1 MLAWSRG
8 IDNHLMQLP
17 PPLGS
22 SQLQPWIK
30 NKKERT
36 LMAQLIADRRDVDF
50 VLHDQLCI
58 QDLTRYEKFSEFNKK
73 TIDMIVSEARN
84 LAIKEILPTQK
95 ISDEGCVFDN
105 GVVRVP
111 EEFHRVYKLFRE
123 GEWLAMIDD
132 PQWGGQGMPKALSLA
147 ANEYFIGANVSF
159 MLYHGLTHGAAK
171 LIETFGTEKAKNLY
185 LKKLYSG
192 QWSGTMLLTEP
203 NAGSD
208 VGALETTATPNGD
221 GTYSISGTKI
231 FISGGEHDMVENIV
245 HPVLARI
252 EGAPAGTK
260 GISLFLVPK
269 YRVKEDGSLGAFND
283 VVCTN
288 IEEKMGLH
296 GNSTCTLVLGGKG
309 ECRGTLL
316 GEENKGMR
324 AMFLM
329 MNEARQLVGL
339 QGFATASTAYMYA
352 AGYAKERIQGK
363 HLLSGKD
370 SPSVP
375 IIQHPDV
382 RRQVNFMK
390 AYVDGMRSL
399 IYYGGLCYDMEQVAE
414 TAEEKEKYE
423 DLSAVLTPIIK
434 GYITDKALEVT
445 STGIQVYGGYGYIK
459 EYPMEQLMRDCR
471 IFPIYEGTNG
481 IQAIDL
487 LGRKLGMKKGQPF
500 LEYLGLMQQTTESTS
515 RIEAIRPFAEKV
527 EAGVSRLSDIALSLA
542 KTASSENIL
551 NAFAF
556 ATPFLE
562 VTGDI
567 SMAWM
572 LLWRA
577 EVAFQKL
584 EKLAKSQDLEQMKEK
599 AETNK
604 DAAFY
609 YGQIK
614 TAEFFIMTLL
624 PVTMGK
630 LDAIEAG
637 NSACLEIPETALGG

>member
-1 MLAWSRG
+1 
-8 IDNHLMQLP
+8 
-17 PPLGS
+17 
-22 SQLQPWIK
+22 
-30 NKKERT
+30 
-36 LMAQLIADRRDVDF
+36 MAQLIADRRDVDF
-50 VLHDQLCI
+50 VLHDQLQI
-58 QDLTRYEKFSEFNKK
+58 KELTRHEKFAEFNKK
-73 TIDMIVSEARN
+73 AIDMIVTEARN

-95 ISDEGCVFDN
+95 IGDEGCEFDN
-105 GVVRVP
+105 GTVRVP
-111 EEFHRVYKLFRE
+111 QEFHRVFKLYKE

-132 PQWGGQGMPKALSLA
+132 PQWGGQGMPKTVSLA
-147 ANEYFIGANVSF
+147 ANEYFIGANPAF
-159 MLYHGLTHGAAK
+159 MLYHGLTHGAAQ
-171 LIETFGTEKAKNLY
+171 LVETFGTEEQKNCY

-192 QWSGTMLLTEP
+192 EWSGTMLLTEP

-208 VGALETTATPNGD
+208 VGALETTAVKNSD

-252 EGAPAGTK
+252 EGAPPGTK

-269 YRVKEDGSLGAFND
+269 YRVNDDGSLGEFND

-296 GNSTCTLVLGGKG
+296 GNSTCSLALGGKG
-309 ECRGTLL
+309 NCIGTLL

-339 QGFATASTAYMYA
+339 QGFATASAAYMYA
-352 AGYAKERIQGK
+352 ASYAKERIQGK
-363 HLLSGKD
+363 HLLAGKD
-370 SPSVP
+370 PEAPDVP

-382 RRQVNFMK
+382 RRQLTFMK

-399 IYYGGLCYDMEQVAE
+399 IYYGGLCYDMEHLAADAAE
-414 TAEEKEKYE
+414 REKYA
-423 DLSAVLTPIIK
+423 DLSAILTPIIK

-445 STGIQVYGGYGYIK
+445 SYGIQVYGGYGYIK
-459 EYPMEQLMRDCR
+459 EYPVEQLMRDCR

-481 IQAIDL
+481 IQAMDL

-500 LEYLGLMQQTTESTS
+500 LEYLGLMQETVESAGQVEGIATL
-515 RIEAIRPFAEKV
+515 AEKV
-527 EAGVSRLSDIALSLA
+527 GEGVSRLSEIALYLA
-542 KTASSENIL
+542 KTAMSENIL

-556 ATPFLE
+556 AHPFLE
-562 VTGDI
+562 VTGDM

-577 EVAFQKL
+577 RVASEKL
-584 EKLAKSQDLEQMKEK
+584 EKLAKSSDPAKMKEK
-599 AETNK
+599 AEANK

-630 LDAIEAG
+630 LNAIALSNG
-637 NSACLEIPETALGG
+637 AAVEIPEIALGG